1 MTYASHA
8 RRPNPAAL
16 AGALGIPAAVG
27 ALLVVGLA
35 VTVTI
40 APEAPRLK
48 GFTVKPLPVPP
59 PPPDPV
65 EPAAP
70 TSTPTAPTAPITT
83 LPPRPDILPVDLG
96 LNNPINVPIN
106 TGVPIGT
113 GAGTGTGP
121 IDFGI
126 PQPTPSASAFTP
138 VGAKPRGNPG
148 GWLRDSDY
156 RPRWLR
162 EGLSGSASFTLAI
175 DASGAVTGCTITRST
190 GYGELDAATC
200 DLVTKRAR
208 FDAARDGSGKPVAGS
223 YTGAIR
229 WRIPD

>member
-1 MTYASHA
+1 MTYASYA
-8 RRPNPAAL
+8 RRPNPAAV

-40 APEAPRLK
+40 APEAPRLE

-59 PPPDPV
+59 PPPEPV

-70 TSTPTAPTAPITT
+70 TSNPAAPTAPITT
-83 LPPRPDILPVDLG
+83 LIPRPEMLPVDLG
-96 LNNPINVPIN
+96 LNDPITVPIN
-106 TGVPIGT
+106 TGLPI
-113 GAGTGTGP
+113 GTGTGP
-121 IDFGI
+121 IDFGT
-126 PQPTPSASAFTP
+126 PQPAASASPFKP

-148 GWLRDSDY
+148 GWVRNSDY
-156 RPRWLR
+156 RSRWLR
-162 EGLSGSASFTLAI
+162 EGMSGSARFTLAI

-190 GYGELDAATC
+190 GHGALDAATC
-200 DLVTKRAR
+200 DLVTRRAR
-208 FDAARDGSGKPVAGS
+208 FEAARDGSGKPVPGS
-223 YTGAIR
+223 YTGAIT